1 MRVVGL
7 HNLQRFSQHLCISEH
22 QQFVMSL
29 ENRASRGN
37 KSMFFSTD
45 HHDHDLF
52 GKREVDDLLPRGCG
66 GCRNR
71 DFSEASSDTVKRL

>member
-7 HNLQRFSQHLCISEH
+7 HNLHCLGQQLSVSEH

-37 KSMFFSTD
+37 ESMLVSTH
-45 HHDHDLF
+45 HHDHHLF
-52 GKREVDDLLPRGCG
+52 GEGEVDNLLPRGCG
-66 GCRNR
+66 RCRNR